1 MNMNSYRFEEIT
13 VGQTESFSREITR
26 EMEDS
31 FRALTGDMN
40 PLHRDDGFAREIGNG
55 RYPSHVCFGML
66 TASLL
71 SSLAGM
77 LLPGEYSLI
86 HSIDSISFKKPV
98 FVGDTLTVTGTVTE
112 KVEDLRLILVSVRIT
127 NQAQKLVS
135 GAKMKILVQK

>member
-71 SSLAGM
+71 SPLAGM